1 MDENA
6 LVRSWAK
13 AYGPRIKNLARR
25 MLMDES
31 LADDILQE
39 TLLDAWKARESFE
52 GRSEVSTWLYRIALN
67 RILREKEKL
76 RRGEAIARDLE
87 DASRPREVGLDPWCD
102 TGIAD
107 PVRELA
113 EREIA
118 AEIGERCQWY
128 YTFLLT
134 AEQRSVFILRE
145 VLDLEYA
152 EIAAVLEV
160 SVDVVRSRLKRARER
175 IQSHLRKRCSLVD
188 PTSSCHCEARIPY
201 VLAKYPAILE
211 KYKRNLSSDEIAK
224 RLSLLERTARARLPF
239 ILEAQ
244 AGSKTAKKRNTGC
257 SP

>member
-1 MDENA
+1 MDENK
-6 LVRSWAK
+6 LVRSWAETF
-13 AYGPRIKNLARR
+13 GSRIKNLARR
-25 MLMDES
+25 MLMDDSMAE
-31 LADDILQE
+31 DILQE

-76 RRGEAIARDLE
+76 RRGEMIAQDLE
-87 DASRPREVGLDPWCD
+87 DASRPREIGLDLWSGS
-102 TGIAD
+102 GIAD

-118 AEIGERCQWY
+118 AEISERCQWY

-152 EIAAVLEV
+152 EIAEVLEV
-160 SVDVVRSRLKRARER
+160 SADVVRSRLKRARDR
-175 IQSHLRKRCSLVD
+175 IQAHLRRRCSLVD
-188 PTSSCHCEARIPY
+188 PANPCHCEARIPY

-211 KYKRNLSSDEIAK
+211 KYRRNLSAEEIEK
-224 RLSLLERTARARLPF
+224 RLSLLERGARARLPG
-239 ILEAQ
+239 Q
-244 AGSKTAKKRNTGC
+244 AGLKTTKKHISGHN
-257 SP
+257 P